1 MGFGR
6 FRWLPVA
13 AILGSVLTGGS
24 AIAGKADVLEAE
36 AKQASDGTWTFTVTV
51 QHDDAGWDH
60 YANAWVVVGPDE
72 KVLGERVLLHPHDL
86 EQPFTRSASGIR
98 IPDDVERVI
107 IRAKDLVH
115 GFGGAE
121 LTLELPR

>member
-1 MGFGR
+1 MGFER
-6 FRWLPVA
+6 FGWLPIA
-13 AILGSVLTGGS
+13 AILGSVLTAGS

-36 AKQASDGTWTFTVTV
+36 AKQAADGTWTFTVTV

-60 YANAWVVVGPDE
+60 YADAWVVVGPDD

-98 IPDDVERVI
+98 IPDDVDRVTV
-107 IRAKDLVH
+107 RAKDSVH